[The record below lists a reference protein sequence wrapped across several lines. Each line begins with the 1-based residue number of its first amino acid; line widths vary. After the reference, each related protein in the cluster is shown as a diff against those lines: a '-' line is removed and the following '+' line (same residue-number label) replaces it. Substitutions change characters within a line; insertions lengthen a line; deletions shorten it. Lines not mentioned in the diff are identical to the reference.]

1 MTYTRKEIENR
12 IEELETRKF
21 YLDMVDRWTPE
32 DYQYNRELC
41 AEILSWK
48 GLLK

>member
-1 MTYTRKEIENR
+1 MIYTRKEIENR

-21 YLDMVDRWTPE
+21 YHDMIDHWMPE
-32 DYQYNRELC
+32 DYQYNQELC

-48 GLLK
+48 ELLK